1 MHNVKIKPPTPT
13 PPARGLVGGLLQRGA
28 GLLTRGFGAAQALD
42 RNAPA
47 STRLT
52 GAATVANP
60 MLGFAL
66 SLGAGLG
73 EWAEDNLPESDFVSG
88 RGSGSAALSGK
99 KQRRSGQQAISE
111 TIPQSLKVAPATP
124 DTGNMTINEDGDYVS
139 SDGGTVYS
147 ADGKTYTTGGVTY
160 SRDGSGQAINPD
172 TGKISETGYSIDP
185 ETNKRTDT
193 PEFIPERGEGTDDA
207 PDGSEA
213 KGTNT
218 GFKGF
223 SIEDINANLTAI
235 GAGTLADATPFLS
248 EALPVTKPGADQQQL
263 ANPSQPVN
271 NSPTISPNG
280 DPYAGPGFGVP
291 ANDAV
296 VEGPSTPNPGAV
308 VDTQSADNARSVSV
322 PGEPRNWM
330 EPRQK
335 SWAETRREAF
345 LSDAMDDK
353 GSLAATRAAHA
364 ATGAYDQMTPWGHKY
379 AIRTGDDLQYVDRD
393 TYKTYNRTGKLSAAD
408 FKEGYASGVKSTLV
422 PVSQPD
428 ITNPDA
434 PVNPTP
440 AGEFN
445 MNNLAP
451 NPPVPAGMN
460 DEPVD
465 VELTQTMKDR
475 YFKNK

>member
-1 MHNVKIKPPTPT
+1 MDPLQWLQQNYAKFRQGVPAGQQTVNVKGQPPRPSAIVRS
-13 PPARGLVGGLLQRGA
+13 PGGA
-28 GLLTRGFGAAQALD
+28 
-42 RNAPA
+42 
-47 STRLT
+47 
-52 GAATVANP
+52 
-60 MLGFAL
+60 
-66 SLGAGLG
+66 LGATDGVTRIGTNLKVPGGGPGLGTSATIANLIDPYTSKPLG
-73 EWAEDNLPESDFVSG
+73 EWMGDHAADGAMMLMGISPERRLEARAGAAGRPVVRNLGGVSYNINTPEG
-88 RGSGSAALSGK
+88 RKGYEAAK
-99 KQRRSGQQAISE
+99 KRGETDTTPEYIEVQGADGRTRKVNPKSEAGQQ
-111 TIPQSLKVAPATP
+111 TIQSLTPKVAPER
-124 DTGNMTINEDGDYVS
+124 G
-139 SDGGTVYS
+139 
-147 ADGKTYTTGGVTY
+147 
-160 SRDGSGQAINPD
+160 DGS
-172 TGKISETGYSIDP
+172 
-185 ETNKRTDT
+185 
-193 PEFIPERGEGTDDA
+193 DDA
-207 PDGSEA
+207 PDGSGA

-223 SIEDINANLTAI
+223 SIEDINANLSAI
-235 GAGTLADATPFLS
+235 GAGSLADATPFLS
-248 EALPVTKPGADQQQL
+248 EALPVTKPGSDQQQL

-364 ATGAYDQMTPWGHKY
+364 ATGAYDQMTPYGHKY

-465 VELTQTMKDR
+465 VELTQTMKDL